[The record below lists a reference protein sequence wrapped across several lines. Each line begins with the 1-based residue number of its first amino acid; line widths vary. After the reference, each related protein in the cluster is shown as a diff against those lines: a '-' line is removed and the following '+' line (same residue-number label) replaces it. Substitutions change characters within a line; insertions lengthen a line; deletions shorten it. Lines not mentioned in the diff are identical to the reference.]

1 VVILCN
7 FTKSTRC
14 VDKNK
19 FILGQ
24 LYRVENL
31 QMANEK
37 VKKKSDVLSTTNHI
51 SEKIQRHDSNVQLT
65 NSQWAVI
72 VILSWCAL

>member
-7 FTKSTRC
+7 FTKSKRC

-37 VKKKSDVLSTTNHI
+37 VKTSQMYYPPPITY
-51 SEKIQRHDSNVQLT
+51 QRKYKNM
-65 NSQWAVI
+65 
-72 VILSWCAL
+72 ILMYS